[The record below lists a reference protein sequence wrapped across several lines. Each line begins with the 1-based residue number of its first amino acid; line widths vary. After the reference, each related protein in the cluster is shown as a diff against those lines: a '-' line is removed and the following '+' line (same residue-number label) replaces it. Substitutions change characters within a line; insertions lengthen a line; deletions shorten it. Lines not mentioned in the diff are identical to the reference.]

1 MLWNMGRW
9 LILCFSLTS
18 WLNAREQEVA
28 FVDVTVVPMD
38 QEQIRPHQTVIVG
51 AGRIAR
57 VGPSTSVKVPHGA
70 MKIDGQGKFLMPGL
84 ADMHVHLIRRALRVN
99 SAASP
104 SNGSSAHTLFPAS
117 ASSEHEHENQAL
129 GLLFIA
135 NGITTVRNMW
145 GDPAVDAFA
154 KETNSGS
161 VLGPH
166 IYSTGPITDGNP
178 YFWEG
183 SRVVETQA
191 QAEAAVRQDKDA
203 GYIALKVYSGLSA
216 DAYHWLVSAA
226 RAQSLPVVGHVPD
239 AVGLQGVI
247 AARQNSIE
255 HMDGYMVALQPDP
268 AAAANA
274 SWQTLME
281 KADLSKLPP
290 LVESIRAAGIWTCPT
305 LDLDRVLPDD
315 AEWQRRIGLTPP
327 AIIERYRKMTPQWHA
342 DPERTRRIF
351 QFEVS
356 ITRALH
362 QGGARL
368 LLGTDTPKLT
378 VLPAFSLHDELQN
391 LVEAGLTPYE
401 AIRAGTSDAAIF
413 LHQENEFGTVAMGR
427 RADLLLV
434 EANPLEDVKNA
445 SKLAGVM
452 IRGRWLDAADLQN
465 RLVALRNGYSH

>member
-1 MLWNMGRW
+1 MVGNIGRL
-9 LILCFSLTS
+9 LILSLSLTP
-18 WLNAREQEVA
+18 WLNAGEPPIA

-38 QEQIRPHQTVIVG
+38 KEQTLPHQIVVVT
-51 AGRIAR
+51 AGRIAQ
-57 VGPSTSVKVPHGA
+57 VGPLASVKVPHGA
-70 MKIDGQGKFLMPGL
+70 TKIDGKGRFLMPGL
-84 ADMHVHLIRRALRVN
+84 ADMHVHLIRSALTVN
-99 SAASP
+99 SAPSP
-104 SNGSSAHTLFPAS
+104 SNGSSAHTIVPAS
-117 ASSEHEHENQAL
+117 ASPDHEHENQAL

-135 NGITTVRNMW
+135 NGITPVRNMW

-154 KETNSGS
+154 RETNSGG

-166 IYSTGPITDGNP
+166 IYSTGPITDGKP

-191 QAEAAVRQDKDA
+191 QAEAAVSQDKQA

-216 DAYHWLVSAA
+216 DAYNWLVSAA
-226 RAQSLPVVGHVPD
+226 RAQGLPVVGHVPD
-239 AVGLQGVI
+239 AVGLRGVI
-247 AARQNSIE
+247 AAHQDSIE
-255 HMDGYMVALQPDP
+255 HMDGYAVALQPDP
-268 AAAANA
+268 GAAANA

-290 LVESIRAAGIWTCPT
+290 LVESVRAAGIWTCPT
-305 LDLDRVLPDD
+305 LELDRALPDD
-315 AEWQRRIGLTPP
+315 AEWQRRIGLIPP
-327 AIIERYRKMTPQWHA
+327 PILERYRKMFPQWHV

-356 ITRALH
+356 IARALH

-413 LHQENEFGTVAMGR
+413 LHQESEFGTVAMGR
-427 RADLLLV
+427 RADLLLL
-434 EANPLEDVKNA
+434 EANPLEDVNNA
-445 SKLAGVM
+445 SKLSGVM
-452 IRGRWLDAADLQN
+452 VNGRWLAVADLQN
-465 RLVALRNGYSH
+465 RLVALRNGYQH